1 MLLTLADPTNFINNI
16 IMSQLSQPTFQLNA
30 ATLKV
35 RDIIV
40 QRANR
45 LEKDISNRQK
55 SIDTIGN
62 HLSENTVSQD
72 LRIKF
77 APFQF
82 PKSISEEDKQ
92 KFIEQD
98 EELNRKFQR
107 DKMELRLGLLNHSK
121 SKLEDEL
128 NALTLNGTA
137 YGTTIQSL
145 LPSDMSITFDLTLL
159 RKSVSDVIS
168 ANKIQ
173 KYQQKLKAPAPAT
186 QVPRAMAVEEDR
198 MAVLEKQLKELQI
211 SLNKFQSSG
220 IQPTPGLQH
229 NKQRPIQDTYQRG
242 RNRLTED
249 WRRKS
254 ASPRRQ
260 EFSAS
265 RSSPHRPQSPNRGRE
280 RVRGREKQEKENQ
293 RPQQNRR
300 GRSNESRHRF

>member
-1 MLLTLADPTNFINNI
+1 
-16 IMSQLSQPTFQLNA
+16 MSQLLQSTPQLNA

-40 QRANR
+40 HRANR

-55 SIDTIGN
+55 SIETIGH

-92 KFIEQD
+92 RFIEQD

-107 DKMELRLGLLNHSK
+107 DKMELCLGLLNHSRN
-121 SKLEDEL
+121 KLEDEL
-128 NALTLNGTA
+128 NALTLNGTT
-137 YGTTIQSL
+137 YGPTIQSL
-145 LPSDMSITFDLTLL
+145 LPSDMSTSTFDLTLL
-159 RKSVSDVIS
+159 RKSVLDVIT

-173 KYQQKLKAPAPAT
+173 KHQQQLKAPAPAT
-186 QVPRAMAVEEDR
+186 QPPRAMAIEEDR
-198 MAVLEKQLKELQI
+198 MAALEKQLKELQI
-211 SLNKFQSSG
+211 SLNRFQSKG

-229 NKQRPIQDTYQRG
+229 NKNRPIQDTFQREH
-242 RNRLTED
+242 NRRTED

-254 ASPRRQ
+254 ASPRRR

-265 RSSPHRPQSPNRGRE
+265 RSSPHRPQSPSRGRE
-280 RVRGREKQEKENQ
+280 KIRGREKQEKENQ